1 MKHNLM
7 IRLIQKSKVLMIMN
21 LIFFSSVFN
30 SQEFQFSNPEDQG
43 FSEER
48 LKRIAPVMQKYID
61 QDLTPGVLTAI
72 MRNGKIV
79 YLETQGFMDVK
90 EEKPLR
96 EDAIFRI
103 ASMTKPI
110 ASVALMIL
118 WEEGH
123 FQLNDPVSKFIPAF
137 SATKVSTTS
146 DASGKTG
153 DLVEPKRAITI
164 RDMLTHTAGLSNSY
178 IGNKDAYRRAM
189 YQPRPKSNS
198 EQINRLAKLAL
209 NYHPGEEWQY
219 SAATSVVGHL
229 VEIISGKSLDVFL
242 KERIFNPL
250 DMPDTH
256 FYLDNTKGGRL
267 TAQYTPGK
275 DKKIILQDPGSERS
289 RWVTA
294 PRNIFSG
301 SGGLVSTAIDYL
313 KFQQMILNKGELNGV
328 RILAPNTVSLM
339 LENHTGNLPI
349 WLTGPGTG
357 FGLGYGV
364 ILDRG
369 KSSSPLSEGSVY
381 WGGAYCTISWIDREK
396 DLVGLM
402 MTQVRPY
409 THINIRRDFQVM
421 TYQAL
426 VD

>member
-1 MKHNLM
+1 MVKCIQTFNFFIILNL
-7 IRLIQKSKVLMIMN
+7 L
-21 LIFFSSVFN
+21 FFSSLFS
-30 SQEFQFSNPEDQG
+30 SQEFQYSDPEDEG
-43 FSEER
+43 FSKER
-48 LKRIAPVMQKYID
+48 LERIAPVIQKYID

-72 MRNGKIV
+72 MRNGKVV

-137 SATKVSTTS
+137 LETKVSTTS

-164 RDMLTHTAGLSNSY
+164 RDMLTHTAGLANSY
-178 IGNKDAYRRAM
+178 IGNKDAYRKAM

-229 VEIISGKSLDVFL
+229 VEIISGKSLDIFL
-242 KERIFNPL
+242 KERLFDPL
-250 DMPDTH
+250 NMSDTH

-267 TAQYTPGK
+267 AAQYTPGK
-275 DKKIILQDPGSERS
+275 NKKIILQDPGSEKS
-289 RWVTA
+289 RWITA

-301 SGGLVSTAIDYL
+301 SGGLVSTARDYL
-313 KFQQMILNKGELNGV
+313 RFQQMVLNKGQLNGV
-328 RILAPNTVSLM
+328 RILAPSTVSLM
-339 LENHTGNLPI
+339 LENHTGDLPI

-357 FGLGYGV
+357 FGLGFGV
-364 ILDRG
+364 IVDRG
-369 KSSSPLSEGSVY
+369 KSSSPLSEGSAY
-381 WGGAYCTISWIDREK
+381 WGGAYCTISWIDPEK

-421 TYQAL
+421 TYQSI

>member
-1 MKHNLM
+1 MKHDLM
-7 IRLIQKSKVLMIMN
+7 IRLIQKSKVLVITN
-21 LIFFSSVFN
+21 LIFFSSVFS

-48 LKRIAPVMQKYID
+48 LKRLAPVMQKYID

-72 MRNGKIV
+72 MRNEKIV
-79 YLETQGFMDVK
+79 YFETQGFMDVK

-110 ASVALMIL
+110 ASVALMML

-123 FQLNDPVSKFIPAF
+123 FQLNDPVSKFIPTF
-137 SATKVSTTS
+137 SETKVSTTS

-164 RDMLTHTAGLSNSY
+164 RDMLTHTAGLANSY
-178 IGNKDAYRRAM
+178 IGNKDAYRKAM

-229 VEIISGKSLDVFL
+229 VEIISGKSLDIFL
-242 KERIFNPL
+242 KERLFDPL
-250 DMPDTH
+250 NMSDTH

-267 TAQYTPGK
+267 AAQYTPGK
-275 DKKIILQDPGSERS
+275 NKKIILQDPGSKKS
-289 RWVTA
+289 RWITA

-301 SGGLVSTAIDYL
+301 SGGLVSTARDYL
-313 KFQQMILNKGELNGV
+313 RFQQMVLNKGQLNGV
-328 RILAPNTVSLM
+328 RILAPSTVSLM
-339 LENHTGNLPI
+339 LENHTGDLPI

-357 FGLGYGV
+357 FGLGFGV
-364 ILDRG
+364 IVDRG
-369 KSSSPLSEGSVY
+369 KSSSPLSEGSAY
-381 WGGAYCTISWIDREK
+381 WGGAYCTISWIDPEK

-421 TYQAL
+421 TYQAIA
-426 VD
+426 D

>member
-1 MKHNLM
+1 MKHDLM
-7 IRLIQKSKVLMIMN
+7 IRLIQKSKVLVITN
-21 LIFFSSVFN
+21 LIFFSSVFS

-48 LKRIAPVMQKYID
+48 LKRLAPVMQKYID

-72 MRNGKIV
+72 MRNEKIV
-79 YLETQGFMDVK
+79 YFETQGFMDVK

-110 ASVALMIL
+110 ASVALMML

-123 FQLNDPVSKFIPAF
+123 FQLNDPVSKFIPTF
-137 SATKVSTTS
+137 SETKVSTTS

-153 DLVEPKRAITI
+153 DLVEPKREITI
-164 RDMLTHTAGLSNSY
+164 RDMLTHTAGLANSY
-178 IGNKDAYRRAM
+178 IGNKDAYRKAM

-229 VEIISGKSLDVFL
+229 VEIISGKSLDIFL
-242 KERIFNPL
+242 KERLFDPL
-250 DMPDTH
+250 NMSDTH

-267 TAQYTPGK
+267 AAQYTPGK
-275 DKKIILQDPGSERS
+275 NKKIILQDPGSEKS
-289 RWVTA
+289 RWITA

-301 SGGLVSTAIDYL
+301 SGGLVSTARDYL
-313 KFQQMILNKGELNGV
+313 RFQQMVLNKGQLNGV
-328 RILAPNTVSLM
+328 RILAPSTVSLM
-339 LENHTGNLPI
+339 LENHTGDLPI

-357 FGLGYGV
+357 FGLGFGV
-364 ILDRG
+364 IVDRG
-369 KSSSPLSEGSVY
+369 KSSSPLSEGSAY
-381 WGGAYCTISWIDREK
+381 WGGAYCTISWIDPEK

-421 TYQAL
+421 TYQAIA
-426 VD
+426 D

>member
-1 MKHNLM
+1 MQKTKFLIAIYLM
-7 IRLIQKSKVLMIMN
+7 ACTSH
-21 LIFFSSVFN
+21 FY
-30 SQEFQFSNPEDQG
+30 SQEFQSSDPESEG

-90 EEKPLR
+90 EEKPLQ

-118 WEEGH
+118 WEEGY

-137 SATKVSTTS
+137 SETKVSTAS

-164 RDMLTHTAGLSNSY
+164 RDMLTHTAGLANNY
-178 IGNKDAYRRAM
+178 IGNKDAYRKAM

-198 EQINRLAKLAL
+198 EQINRLAMLAL

-229 VEIISGKSLDVFL
+229 VEIISGKSLDIFL
-242 KERIFNPL
+242 KERLFDPL

-267 TAQYTPGK
+267 AAQYKPGK
-275 DKKIILQDPGSERS
+275 DKKIVLQDPGSEKS
-289 RWVTA
+289 RFITA

-301 SGGLVSTAIDYL
+301 SGGLVSTARDYL
-313 KFQQMILNKGELNGV
+313 RFQQMILNKGQLNGV
-328 RILAPNTVSLM
+328 RILAPSTVSLM
-339 LENHTGNLPI
+339 LENHTGELPI

-364 ILDRG
+364 IVDRG
-369 KSSSPLSEGSVY
+369 KSSSPLSEGSAY
-381 WGGAYCTISWIDREK
+381 WGGAYCTISWVDPEK

-421 TYQAL
+421 TYQAII
-426 VD
+426 D

>member
-1 MKHNLM
+1 MK
-7 IRLIQKSKVLMIMN
+7 SN
-21 LIFFSSVFN
+21 LIIRFLVCLGLLVFT
-30 SQEFQFSNPEDQG
+30 SLFQSKEFQHSDPKDEG
-43 FSEER
+43 FSKER
-48 LKRIAPVMQKYID
+48 LERIAPVIQKYID
-61 QDLTPGVLTAI
+61 EDLTPGVLTAI
-72 MRNGKIV
+72 MRNEKIV
-79 YLETQGFMDVK
+79 YLETQGYMDVK
-90 EEKPLR
+90 EKKPLK
-96 EDAIFRI
+96 EDTIFRI

-137 SATKVSTTS
+137 SETKVSTTS

-153 DLVEPKRAITI
+153 DLVEPKREITI
-164 RDMLTHTAGLSNSY
+164 RDMLTHTAGLANSY
-178 IGNKDAYRRAM
+178 IGNKDAYRKAM

-209 NYHPGEEWQY
+209 NYHPGEQWQY

-242 KERIFNPL
+242 KERLFDPL
-250 DMPDTH
+250 DMPDTL

-267 TAQYTPGK
+267 AAQYTPGK
-275 DKKIILQDPGSERS
+275 HKKIRLQDPGSEKS
-289 RWVTA
+289 RWITS

-301 SGGLVSTAIDYL
+301 SGGLVSTARDYL
-313 KFQQMILNKGELNGV
+313 RFQQMILNEGQLNGV
-328 RILAPNTVSLM
+328 RILAPSTVSLM

-364 ILDRG
+364 IVDRG
-369 KSSSPLSEGSVY
+369 KSSSPLSEGSAF

-396 DLVGLM
+396 NIVGLL

-409 THINIRRDFQVM
+409 THINIRRDFQVL
-421 TYQAL
+421 TYQS
-426 VD
+426 VMD

>member
-1 MKHNLM
+1 MVKCIQTFNFFIILNL
-7 IRLIQKSKVLMIMN
+7 L
-21 LIFFSSVFN
+21 FFSSLFS
-30 SQEFQFSNPEDQG
+30 SQEFQYSDPEDEG
-43 FSEER
+43 FSKER
-48 LKRIAPVMQKYID
+48 LERISPVIQKYID

-79 YLETQGFMDVK
+79 YLETQGFMDVREK
-90 EEKPLR
+90 KPLQA
-96 EDAIFRI
+96 DAIFRI

-137 SATKVSTTS
+137 SETKVSTTS

-219 SAATSVVGHL
+219 SAATSVVGYL
-229 VEIISGKSLDVFL
+229 VEVISGKSLDIFL
-242 KERIFNPL
+242 EERIFNPL

-267 TAQYTPGK
+267 TAQYSPGK
-275 DKKIILQDPGSERS
+275 DNKIILQDPGSEKS
-289 RWVTA
+289 RWITA
-294 PRNIFSG
+294 PRYIFSG
-301 SGGLVSTAIDYL
+301 SGGLVSTARDYL
-313 KFQQMILNKGELNGV
+313 RFQQMILNKGQLNGV
-328 RILAPNTVSLM
+328 RILAPSTVSLM
-339 LENHTGNLPI
+339 LENHTGDLPI

-364 ILDRG
+364 IVDRG
-369 KSSSPLSEGSVY
+369 KSSSPLSEGSAY
-381 WGGAYCTISWIDREK
+381 WGGAYCTISWIDPEK

-421 TYQAL
+421 TYQSI

>member
-1 MKHNLM
+1 MVKYIQTFNFSIILNL
-7 IRLIQKSKVLMIMN
+7 L
-21 LIFFSSVFN
+21 FFSSLFS
-30 SQEFQFSNPEDQG
+30 SQEFQYSDPEDEG
-43 FSEER
+43 FSKER
-48 LKRIAPVMQKYID
+48 LERISPVIQKYID

-79 YLETQGFMDVK
+79 YLETQGFMDVREK
-90 EEKPLR
+90 KPLQA
-96 EDAIFRI
+96 DAIFRI

-137 SATKVSTTS
+137 SETKVSTTS

-153 DLVEPKRAITI
+153 DLVAPKRAITI

-229 VEIISGKSLDVFL
+229 VEVISGKSLDIFL
-242 KERIFNPL
+242 KERVFNPL

-256 FYLDNTKGGRL
+256 FYLGNTKGGRL
-267 TAQYTPGK
+267 TAQYSPGK
-275 DKKIILQDPGSERS
+275 DKKIILQDPGSEKS
-289 RWVTA
+289 RWITA

-301 SGGLVSTAIDYL
+301 SGGLVSTARDYL
-313 KFQQMILNKGELNGV
+313 RFQQMMLNKGQLNGV
-328 RILAPNTVSLM
+328 RILAPSTVSLM
-339 LENHTGNLPI
+339 LENHTGDLPI

-364 ILDRG
+364 IVDRG
-369 KSSSPLSEGSVY
+369 KSSSPLSEGSAY
-381 WGGAYCTISWIDREK
+381 WGGAYCTISWIDPEK

-421 TYQAL
+421 TYQAI

>member
-1 MKHNLM
+1 
-7 IRLIQKSKVLMIMN
+7 
-21 LIFFSSVFN
+21 
-30 SQEFQFSNPEDQG
+30 
-43 FSEER
+43 
-48 LKRIAPVMQKYID
+48 
-61 QDLTPGVLTAI
+61 
-72 MRNGKIV
+72 MRNGKVV

-137 SATKVSTTS
+137 LETKVSTTS

-164 RDMLTHTAGLSNSY
+164 RDMLTHTAGLANSY
-178 IGNKDAYRRAM
+178 IGNKDAYRKAM

-229 VEIISGKSLDVFL
+229 VEIISGKSLDIFL
-242 KERIFNPL
+242 KERLFDPL
-250 DMPDTH
+250 NMSDTH

-267 TAQYTPGK
+267 AAQYTPGK
-275 DKKIILQDPGSERS
+275 NKKIILQDPGSEKS
-289 RWVTA
+289 RWITA

-301 SGGLVSTAIDYL
+301 SGGLVSTARDYL
-313 KFQQMILNKGELNGV
+313 RFQQMVLNKGQLNGV
-328 RILAPNTVSLM
+328 RILAPSTVSLM
-339 LENHTGNLPI
+339 LENHTGDLPI

-357 FGLGYGV
+357 FGLGFGV
-364 ILDRG
+364 IVDRG
-369 KSSSPLSEGSVY
+369 KSSSPLSEGSAY
-381 WGGAYCTISWIDREK
+381 WGGAYCTISWIDPEK

-421 TYQAL
+421 TYQAIA
-426 VD
+426 D